1 MATAVAS
8 SEDETQSKSPTIS
21 FIKSQKGKQ
30 LLIAIEY
37 IFKLNKTTTTTKY
50 WKCVV
55 NSCSAKIHTD
65 LNGHLVKI
73 NDDHSHPSE
82 KETIEVREFREKVKQ
97 RAINETT
104 PIPRIYD
111 EECAKAKL
119 SDTTTA
125 ILPSECEI
133 NTAINKARRAMTPK
147 IPTTQLFDIPE
158 PFTKTLHDD
167 DFLIVDKMIT
177 RRQRIILFASREQLK
192 MLLGADT
199 IYGWNLFNLSMFDQ
213 VYTIHAIK
221 YDQSFPCVL
230 GLLPNRLKT
239 TYHFMFQELKSIA
252 IQMQLNFTPKSIMSD
267 FEPALITVIAAE
279 FVGATHSSCY
289 FHFTQAVYRAIQ
301 RVGLS
306 TSYNND
312 NDIKHSCRKLMA
324 LALLPEPIIEDT
336 YDELLATMPI
346 EIKHTLNDLLQYFQ
360 GQWLVKVPMS
370 QWCVHG
376 FTFHSR
382 FNRRV
387 QITHPNMWS
396 FIKFLQG
403 EENRFHH
410 LRIQFYAGL
419 GARPKQ
425 AKTIAIQSCIDN
437 LGQRYYD
444 GVISAMEYV
453 DGLSY
458 TVTIESSSYATVS
471 SSAIDRCYRCH
482 EWCAMRRFENH
493 HAESIQCGSAEL
505 DDSSGPKRAGWIGYS
520 CESISFNDNGPI
532 QWFANWLGSY
542 VSLFQWTAQ
551 Y

>member
-8 SEDETQSKSPTIS
+8 SEDETQSKSPKIS
-21 FIKSQKGKQ
+21 FINSQKGKQ
-30 LLIAIEY
+30 LLIANEY

-65 LNGHLVKI
+65 VN
-73 NDDHSHPSE
+73 
-82 KETIEVREFREKVKQ
+82 VREFREKVKQ
-97 RAINETT
+97 REVNETA

-119 SDTTTA
+119 SDATTA
-125 ILPSECEI
+125 ILPSEREM
-133 NTAINKARRAMTPK
+133 NSGINKSRRAMTPT
-147 IPTTQLFDIPE
+147 ISTTQLFDIPE

-177 RRQRIILFASREQLK
+177 RRQRIFLFASREQLK

-199 IYGWNLFNLSMFDQ
+199 ILMDGTFSTYPSMFDQ
-213 VYTIHAIK
+213 VYTMDAIK
-221 YDQSFPCVL
+221 YDQSFPCVF
-230 GLLPNRLKT
+230 GLLPNQLKT

-252 IQMQLNFTPKSIMSD
+252 MQMQLNFTPKSIMSD
-267 FEPALITVIAAE
+267 FERALITVIAAE

-289 FHFTQAVYRAIQ
+289 FHFTQAVYRAIH

-306 TSYNND
+306 TSYNNG

-336 YDELLATMPI
+336 YDELLAAMSI
-346 EIKHTLNDLLQYFQ
+346 EIKNKLNDLLQYFQ
-360 GQWLVKVPMS
+360 GQW
-370 QWCVHG
+370 CVHG
-376 FTFHSR
+376 FSMRTNNNAEAFHSR

-387 QITHPNMWS
+387 QLTHPNMWS

-403 EENRFHH
+403 DENRFHH

-419 GARPKQ
+419 GARSKQ
-425 AKTIAIQSCIDN
+425 AKTIAIQRHIDN

-444 GVISAMEYV
+444 GVISAMEYL

-458 TVTIESSSYATVS
+458 TVA
-471 SSAIDRCYRCH
+471 
-482 EWCAMRRFENH
+482 
-493 HAESIQCGSAEL
+493 
-505 DDSSGPKRAGWIGYS
+505 KRKK
-520 CESISFNDNGPI
+520 
-532 QWFANWLGSY
+532 
-542 VSLFQWTAQ
+542 
-551 Y
+551 